1 MARNCEQ
8 RRVLS
13 RTSGAFVFISAS
25 IRGDTGNG
33 EPCSSPLQGGSAL
46 LINDPANQ
54 INNPTSVD
62 RLCYR
67 VAARRP
73 YDLFPVRSAG
83 SPSSLHRSDPAE
95 DMVYLRSPTA
105 VVDSFVA
112 HGSARVPSS
121 EEIKLDAAGKRGR
134 RGGGRAQAWGG
145 KTRARL
151 AA

>member
-1 MARNCEQ
+1 LGFVDPSVISSPRSSESLWRLPAHRLPASARISCRAYDKDNRDGSSAAMWTLGRAYCTLTFSLENARSMARNCEQ
-8 RRVLS
+8 RRVPS
-13 RTSGAFVFISAS
+13 RTGGAFVFISAS

-73 YDLFPVRSAG
+73 IFFRCGL
-83 SPSSLHRSDPAE
+83 
-95 DMVYLRSPTA
+95 
-105 VVDSFVA
+105 
-112 HGSARVPSS
+112 
-121 EEIKLDAAGKRGR
+121 
-134 RGGGRAQAWGG
+134 
-145 KTRARL
+145 
-151 AA
+151 